1 MIHILQSIAVKR
13 YIPSLITSI
22 LTLWPSI
29 MLLLHTKWDM
39 GLSATIGT
47 IIGIAGVAANLK
59 LAHMLMNRYTERRQE

>member
-1 MIHILQSIAVKR
+1 
-13 YIPSLITSI
+13 
-22 LTLWPSI
+22 